1 MANKTPTPKKVK
13 ASSVKR
19 AIPKSCLSKT
29 VDVYFTVELGA
40 VGYGNKVEVRF
51 NADRDFVQSGAP
63 TISFG
68 NDCEPSIFG
77 YPSYSCEEIL
87 ELAEVVRVLPKL
99 KLDIVV

>member
-13 ASSVKR
+13 ARRVSVLDK
-19 AIPKSCLSKT
+19 PKT
-29 VDVYFTVELGA
+29 TDVYFTVELGA
-40 VGYGNKVEVRF
+40 VGYGSKVEVRYT
-51 NADRDFVQSGAP
+51 ADRDYMQVGAP

-68 NDCEPSIFG
+68 NDCEPSVFG
-77 YPSYSCEEIL
+77 FPAYSCEEIL

>member
-19 AIPKSCLSKT
+19 GIPKSCLPKT

-40 VGYGNKVEVRF
+40 IGYGSKVEVRYT
-51 NADRDFVQSGAP
+51 ADRDYMQVGAP

-68 NDCEPSIFG
+68 NDCEPSVFG
-77 YPSYSCEEIL
+77 FPAYSCEEIL